1 VPLDAK
7 PRAART
13 ETKEAALATKHRRT
27 ASANGVGTVEK
38 LSREEGKRLVD
49 RQARKFLNMS
59 GEEFAREYRS
69 GRIEHPHRLA
79 VTRVA
84 TLLPLIED

>member
-1 VPLDAK
+1 MAHT
-7 PRAART
+7 AG
-13 ETKEAALATKHRRT
+13 ATGRRGVQ
-27 ASANGVGTVEK
+27 SANGVATVEK
-38 LSREEGKRLVD
+38 ISRVEGKRLVD

-69 GRIEHPHRLA
+69 GRIAHPHRLA

>member
-1 VPLDAK
+1 MAQT
-7 PRAART
+7 T
-13 ETKEAALATKHRRT
+13 EATVRRGT
-27 ASANGVGTVEK
+27 YSANGSATVEK
-38 LSREEGKRLVD
+38 ISRDEGRRLVD

-59 GEEFAREYRS
+59 GDEFARAYRE